1 MIILC
6 YFSPHCKKGFTVNT
20 IEAVNHDGVLSQK
33 LVLLSSFENMKQ
45 CTHVVHIG
53 TSLDWQLKVH
63 IIGRPLSIGRTL
75 SRQLVR
81 LAGKNFLTSGGM
93 KNLNN
98 DNMICVKD
106 LGQCPV
112 GVGDLLVQ
120 NGALF
125 GLAATSVQSA
135 GRNKVACFADLNVVR
150 SQLKELDAAIK
161 L

>member
-1 MIILC
+1 
-6 YFSPHCKKGFTVNT
+6 
-20 IEAVNHDGVLSQK
+20 
-33 LVLLSSFENMKQ
+33 MKQ
-45 CTHVVHIG
+45 CTHVVPIG
-53 TSLDWQLKVH
+53 VSLDWQLKVY

-75 SRQLVR
+75 SRQLVT
-81 LAGKNFLTSGGM
+81 LAGKKFMASGGI
-93 KNLNN
+93 KNLNI

-125 GLAATSVQSA
+125 GLAATSVHSS
-135 GRNKVACFADLNVVR
+135 GRNKVACFADLDVVR

-161 L
+161 V